1 MVSCFMC
8 QFVNAVGYSWLI
20 NRNCVLT
27 FDVLFYLSFWCDH
40 INQFGYLLIFAVGK
54 RFIVLQKIFAAFPY
68 SSLLYSMFSSFTC
81 SECEKKV

>member
-20 NRNCVLT
+20 NRNCLLT

-54 RFIVLQKIFAAFPY
+54 RFIVLQKNVAVFPY
-68 SSLLYSMFSSFTC
+68 SSLLNSMFSSFTC